1 MGLLVFII
9 LFYQGLLNEC
19 LTPFYRVS
27 QQFWHLGATLDDYG
41 CFQISGHPK
50 KTSEVAWNL
59 LCVKFGVTEKKLN

>member
-50 KTSEVAWNL
+50 KTSEVA
-59 LCVKFGVTEKKLN
+59 